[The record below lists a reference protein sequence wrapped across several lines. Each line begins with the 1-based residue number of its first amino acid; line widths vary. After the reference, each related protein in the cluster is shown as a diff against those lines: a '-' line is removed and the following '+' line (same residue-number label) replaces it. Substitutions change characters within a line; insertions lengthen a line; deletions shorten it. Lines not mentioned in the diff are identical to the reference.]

1 MKLNPLQQMAVDTGM
16 LEIKLEVKS
25 DETEY
30 EVAVNGIVCDYCG
43 DHEFESEAHYVGEA
57 QICDSCYEGC
67 IA

>member
-1 MKLNPLQQMAVDTGM
+1 M
-16 LEIKLEVKS
+16 IRLEVKS
-25 DETEY
+25 LDY
-30 EVAVNGIVCDYCG
+30 EEEVVINGIVCDYCG

>member
-1 MKLNPLQQMAVDTGM
+1 MNTNTRDNVVLNPM
-16 LEIKLEVKS
+16 IRLEVKS
-25 DETEY
+25 LDY
-30 EVAVNGIVCDYCG
+30 EEEVVINGIVCDYCG